1 MDDKFTLIKTYI
13 LLQLLLLLHTEMIKT
28 KYGYA
33 DTLLWILNKFEW
45 ASKSVV
51 RLIINL
57 RLSTLIHQLVQNMSW
72 YFWLYDKEWVF

>member
-13 LLQLLLLLHTEMIKT
+13 LLQLLLLHTEMIKT

-45 ASKSVV
+45 ASKWIIVLPFY
-51 RLIINL
+51 LI
-57 RLSTLIHQLVQNMSW
+57 ST
-72 YFWLYDKEWVF
+72 DKM

>member
-13 LLQLLLLLHTEMIKT
+13 LLQLLLLHTEMIKT

-45 ASKSVV
+45 ARNQFCV
-51 RLIINL
+51 
-57 RLSTLIHQLVQNMSW
+57 LSFYSTRTFEIKGTTFLH
-72 YFWLYDKEWVF
+72 

>member
-13 LLQLLLLLHTEMIKT
+13 LLQLLLLHTEMIKT

-45 ASKSVV
+45 ASNSICVV
-51 RLIINL
+51 
-57 RLSTLIHQLVQNMSW
+57 SF
-72 YFWLYDKEWVF
+72 Y

>member
-13 LLQLLLLLHTEMIKT
+13 LLQLLLLHTEMIKT

-45 ASKSVV
+45 ASNSICPLFFIRNEFSSQKG
-51 RLIINL
+51 
-57 RLSTLIHQLVQNMSW
+57 
-72 YFWLYDKEWVF
+72 WVFIY

>member
-13 LLQLLLLLHTEMIKT
+13 LLQLLLLHTEMIKT

-45 ASKSVV
+45 ARNQICVLSFIRNEFSK
-51 RLIINL
+51 
-57 RLSTLIHQLVQNMSW
+57 
-72 YFWLYDKEWVF
+72 

>member
-45 ASKSVV
+45 ASKIVIC
-51 RLIINL
+51 LTINL
-57 RLSTLIHQLVQNMSW
+57 FMVFMLHHSSQKYDWNP
-72 YFWLYDKEWVF
+72 WLHNNE

>member
-45 ASKSVV
+45 ASKWVI
-51 RLIINL
+51 RLI
-57 RLSTLIHQLVQNMSW
+57 S
-72 YFWLYDKEWVF
+72 

>member
-45 ASKSVV
+45 ASKIVIC
-51 RLIINL
+51 LTINL
-57 RLSTLIHQLVQNMSW
+57 FMVFMLHHSAQKYDWNSW
-72 YFWLYDKEWVF
+72 LHNNE